1 MLLTWPIA
9 STRNSTK
16 LLTISGNRYESLW
29 SIRVST
35 IDKDNLPY
43 NIPVDLVIDQYNPQ
57 SWKDGI
63 KHIIARAH
71 ESTNPTIVLL
81 QHEYGLDPD
90 EKGNDGDGTN
100 FIEMANVA

>member
-1 MLLTWPIA
+1 
-9 STRNSTK
+9 
-16 LLTISGNRYESLW
+16 LW